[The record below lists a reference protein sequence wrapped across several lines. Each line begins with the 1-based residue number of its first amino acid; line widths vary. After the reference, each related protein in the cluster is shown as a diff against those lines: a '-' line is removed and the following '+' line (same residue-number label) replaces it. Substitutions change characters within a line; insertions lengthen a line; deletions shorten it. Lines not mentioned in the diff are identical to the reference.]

1 MKRTLLFRLVA
12 AVLIA
17 LGVTGLA
24 WVGLSYGT
32 FQQTQLRLR
41 DALFPVV
48 GPDPRIVVVGID
60 QTTLDDPEIGGFPI
74 PRDVHARL
82 VERLDAAGAELVGY
96 DVLFL
101 QPSSSE
107 DGPGGGELPEA
118 DQALVSSIERAGNV
132 VLGVSGTFA
141 GRLKDADLPQATELS
156 GPFPEL
162 ADAAAAFGHVNVF
175 PDTDGVVRTGG
186 PLIELPDGS
195 LVPSLAFQLYMLD
208 QGLTGPVTLR
218 PDAIQIEDR
227 LITTGP
233 AHLMDINFAKG
244 FETYSMTDV
253 VNGRVG
259 AEELGGKI
267 VLVGATA
274 LGLGDTRLTPLDK
287 QSGEPGVLVHANT
300 LNTMLQRGFL
310 YPESTTVTVAWI
322 FLASLLAALSVAFLR
337 VWLAA
342 VVSFAL
348 AAGYYLLAFYR
359 FDRGTVMNLAYP
371 ALAVLAAYVAA
382 LAFRYF
388 TEFRERRRVTHVFG
402 RYVAE
407 DVVEEVLAAPE
418 RALATLEGAE
428 RPISVLFADLRG
440 FTAASDG
447 SAPKDVVAG
456 LNIYLDAMVRAVNEE
471 QGTIDKFMG
480 DCVMAFWGAPRYV
493 PNHPERAL
501 KAALRMQEYMEEA
514 KEKADEMGL
523 RVPGV
528 GVGVSTGA
536 AVVGNIGSH
545 ERLDYT
551 VIGDTVNTASRI
563 CGVAE
568 AGDVVVTEECAAAV
582 GDLFRIAPLPPLK
595 VKGKRELLK
604 IFQVLRPGQEAKA
617 FEEGATTEAHDEKAA
632 FQEEEAPAGDGADG
646 AKEPAVVE
654 APGKA
659 AGYAPI
665 EPPRE
670 PPEGQGR

>member
-1 MKRTLLFRLVA
+1 
-12 AVLIA
+12 
-17 LGVTGLA
+17 
-24 WVGLSYGT
+24 
-32 FQQTQLRLR
+32 
-41 DALFPVV
+41 
-48 GPDPRIVVVGID
+48 
-60 QTTLDDPEIGGFPI
+60 
-74 PRDVHARL
+74 RDV
-82 VERLDAAGAELVGY
+82 
-96 DVLFL
+96 
-101 QPSSSE
+101 
-107 DGPGGGELPEA
+107 
-118 DQALVSSIERAGNV
+118 
-132 VLGVSGTFA
+132 
-141 GRLKDADLPQATELS
+141 DLPQATDLS

-162 ADAAAAFGHVNVF
+162 AEAAAAFGHVNVF

-186 PLIELPDGS
+186 PLVELPDGT
-195 LVPSLAFQLYMLD
+195 LVPSLALQLYMLD

-218 PDAIQIEDR
+218 PDGIQIGDR
-227 LITTGP
+227 LIPTGA
-233 AHLMDINFAKG
+233 AHLMDVNFAEG

-253 VNGRVG
+253 IDGRVG
-259 AEELGGKI
+259 AEQLRDKI

-287 QSGEPGVLVHANT
+287 QSGEAGVLVHANS
-300 LNTMLQRGFL
+300 LNTMLQRAFL
-310 YPESTTVTVAWI
+310 FPEGTGITVAWV
-322 FLASLLAALSVAFLR
+322 FALALLVALSVAFLR
-337 VWLAA
+337 VWLAPL
-342 VVSFAL
+342 VSLGAG
-348 AAGYYLLAFYR
+348 AAYYLVAFYR
-359 FDRGTVMNLAYP
+359 FDRGTVMNLVYP
-371 ALAVLAAYVAA
+371 ALAILVAYIAA
-382 LAFRYF
+382 LGFRYF
-388 TEFRERRRVTHVFG
+388 TEFRERRRVTQVFG

-447 SAPKDVVAG
+447 AAPKDVVAG

-471 QGTIDKFMG
+471 HGTIDKFMG

-493 PNHPERAL
+493 PNHAERAL
-501 KAALRMQEYMEEA
+501 KAALRMQDYMELA
-514 KEKADEMGL
+514 KEKADDMGL

-536 AVVGNIGSH
+536 AVVGNIGSQ

-568 AGDVVVTEECAAAV
+568 AGQIVVTEECAAGL
-582 GDLFRIAPLPPLK
+582 GDVFRLAPLPPLK

-604 IFQVLRPGQEAKA
+604 IFEVLRPGQEAKV
-617 FEEGATTEAHDEKAA
+617 FEEGATTEAHDEKAH
-632 FQEEEAPAGDGADG
+632 FEGGEEPVPSGDG

-665 EPPRE
+665 EPRRE
-670 PPEGQGR
+670 RPGAG